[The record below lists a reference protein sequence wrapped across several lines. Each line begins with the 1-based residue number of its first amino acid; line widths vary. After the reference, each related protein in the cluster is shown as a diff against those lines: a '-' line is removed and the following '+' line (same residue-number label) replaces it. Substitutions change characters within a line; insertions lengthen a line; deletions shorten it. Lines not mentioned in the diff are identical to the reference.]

1 MASGE
6 IVLIGRD
13 KLLKREIYPRL
24 KRPKPFVLT
33 GQRGIGKSR
42 ILQWAFHHFNG
53 LKIYQSGRQS
63 YAAFVRAV
71 AVAQGQVIEKVKLE
85 ALEVRLRL
93 GQPVAV
99 FFDDLESAS
108 PKLLGLLTSLTESWP
123 IYLAGNEP
131 FREESKRILWGK
143 QKLRIAAI
151 ATHDRAKLAE
161 CCIKETGSL
170 VPASAIATGS
180 RGIPARAWAIARGE
194 PVRDADE
201 RVEGE
206 EINFLPVMLLIVAGT
221 MVMRFIGKGMGEQDI
236 YIMGGIG
243 MGAALFLR
251 YFIFKGASK

>member
-71 AVAQGQVIEKVKLE
+71 AAAQGQDIEKVKIE

-108 PKLLGLLTSLTESWP
+108 PKLLGLLASLTESWP

-170 VPASAIATGS
+170 VPASEIATS
-180 RGIPARAWAIARGE
+180 CRGIPARAWAIARGE

-251 YFIFKGASK
+251 YFIFKGSSK

>member
-1 MASGE
+1 
-6 IVLIGRD
+6 
-13 KLLKREIYPRL
+13 
-24 KRPKPFVLT
+24 
-33 GQRGIGKSR
+33 
-42 ILQWAFHHFNG
+42 
-53 LKIYQSGRQS
+53 
-63 YAAFVRAV
+63 
-71 AVAQGQVIEKVKLE
+71 
-85 ALEVRLRL
+85 
-93 GQPVAV
+93 
-99 FFDDLESAS
+99 
-108 PKLLGLLTSLTESWP
+108 
-123 IYLAGNEP
+123 
-131 FREESKRILWGK
+131 LWGK
-143 QKLRIAAI
+143 QKVRLAAI
-151 ATHDRAKLAE
+151 AAHDRAKLAE

-221 MVMRFIGKGMGEQDI
+221 MIMRFIGKGMGEQDI